1 MANRWENM
9 ETVANFIILGS
20 KMTVERVC
28 SHEIK
33 RHLLFGRKNMTNI
46 DSILKSR
53 DTTFLIKVCIVKDM
67 AFPVAM
73 YEYERR
79 LSTKELMF

>member
-9 ETVANFIILGS
+9 ETVVNFIILGS
-20 KMTVERVC
+20 KMTVDSVC

-46 DSILKSR
+46 DSILNSR

-73 YEYERR
+73 YECE
-79 LSTKELMF
+79 

>member
-20 KMTVERVC
+20 KMTVDRVC

-33 RHLLFGRKNMTNI
+33 RHSLFGRKNMTNI
-46 DSILKSR
+46 DSILNSR

-73 YEYERR
+73 YECERR